1 MAVPMT
7 VFPSHIFSSKTL
19 LSQEKALRLDLLL
32 VQTFG
37 YSIAALMELAG
48 LGVATVVDRLLDKEK
63 HHEIAVV
70 VGSGNNGGDGWIA
83 ARYLH
88 NWGYPVCVVVI
99 DTAASVSPQQRVF
112 EKIGGMVLP
121 IEDNDADWAITSADC
136 VIDGI
141 VGVGISG
148 ALRPMHK
155 LAVDRV
161 NQSRGLVVSIDI
173 PSGVHP
179 DEGPG
184 LVCVRADHTVA
195 MVVPKRAARDC
206 ADMFGTL
213 WSVNLSLP
221 AAVYGLVGI
230 LDPWQGVSD
239 FVVAATLAD

>member
-1 MAVPMT
+1 MCIVMT
-7 VFPSHIFSSKTL
+7 VFHPHIFLPQTL
-19 LSQEKALRLDLLL
+19 LSQEQAVRLDLVL
-32 VQTFG
+32 VQKFG
-37 YSIAALMELAG
+37 YSMAVLMEIAG
-48 LGVATVVDRLLDKEK
+48 LGVATVVDRLLDQEK

-112 EKIGGMVLP
+112 EKIGGMVLA

-148 ALRPMHK
+148 SLRPMHK

-179 DEGPG
+179 DEWPG
-184 LVCVRADHTVA
+184 LVCVHADHTVA
-195 MVVPKRAARDC
+195 MVAPKRAARDG

-213 WSVNLSLP
+213 WCVNLSLP
-221 AAVYGLVGI
+221 VAVYGLVGI